1 MKRGSDRG
9 MSLRDTPQAEA
20 LLNLIHTNNSPKSV
34 SMRVPAG
41 LMVAFTT
48 PCGVW
53 RRVHS
58 DGAFDVLPALC
69 HDWYSA
75 DRKVAYGPM

>member
-20 LLNLIHTNNSPKSV
+20 LLNSIHTNKSPNPV

-41 LMVAFTT
+41 FTSAFTN
-48 PCGVW
+48 PCGLW
-53 RRVHS
+53 RRVPS
-58 DGAFDVLPALC
+58 DGAFLVLNGLC

-75 DRKVAYGPM
+75 DRKVAYEAM

>member
-20 LLNLIHTNNSPKSV
+20 LLNLIHTNNCSNPV
-34 SMRVPAG
+34 FMRLPGG
-41 LMVAFTT
+41 LHVAFAA

-53 RRVHS
+53 RRLHS
-58 DGAFDVLPALC
+58 DGAFDVLPTLC
-69 HDWYSA
+69 HDWYSQ
-75 DRKVAYGPM
+75 DRKAAYEAK